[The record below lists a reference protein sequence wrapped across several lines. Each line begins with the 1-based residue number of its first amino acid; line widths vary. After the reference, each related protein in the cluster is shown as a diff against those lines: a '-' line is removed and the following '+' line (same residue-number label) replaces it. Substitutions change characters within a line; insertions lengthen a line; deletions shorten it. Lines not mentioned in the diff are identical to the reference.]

1 MSQMLILKFICIGG
15 DFCLYYWRSDRKK
28 ILCLY
33 LFWLERDDYETFR
46 KPSTSTQNKACIW
59 YMYVSFECW
68 HLSLSRNLLGVHA
81 SYKNLLIYQRNSCC
95 KRKDSPL
102 IFLVFER
109 QSEPSSLIC
118 KHSYCLHLALVVY
131 YFCSYHHHHY
141 CAIWMVWY
149 SYTQ

>member
-1 MSQMLILKFICIGG
+1 MFPLS
-15 DFCLYYWRSDRKK
+15 
-28 ILCLY
+28 
-33 LFWLERDDYETFR
+33 
-46 KPSTSTQNKACIW
+46 A
-59 YMYVSFECW
+59 V

-118 KHSYCLHLALVVY
+118 KHSYCLHLALVVRDRAAS
-131 YFCSYHHHHY
+131 FRVGGLKKN
-141 CAIWMVWY
+141 A
-149 SYTQ
+149 